1 MKIIFKYSWIYDDQF
16 RQGYKSVKSKPGF
29 KYPSKDTIIKFK
41 NELEALWKKDGA
53 KILEELSNVTGL
65 KWKEDKIT
73 CYIVGFAMPF
83 SDPLTIPVYKDFED
97 AFDTLTHELVHQL
110 FIQNEERGNDYWKY
124 INENYK
130 KLPFNTRIHIP
141 VHAIHEAI
149 FMTFFGKERLGKE
162 IQLMSAYEEYK
173 KSWETVKTEGYKNII
188 KELRV
193 RFKVY

>member
-16 RQGYKSVKSKPGF
+16 RQGHKSVKSKPGY
-29 KYPSKDTIIKFK
+29 KYPSQQKIIKFK
-41 NELEALWKKDGA
+41 KELEGLWQKDGT
-53 KILEELSNVTGL
+53 KILDELPDITGL

-73 CYIVGFAMPF
+73 CYIVGWAMPF
-83 SDPLTIPVYKDFED
+83 SDPLTIPVYKDLKN

-130 KLPFNTRIHIP
+130 ELAFNTRIHIP

-149 FMTFFGKERLGKE
+149 FMKFFGKERLDKE
-162 IQLMSAYEEYK
+162 IRIMSAYEEYK
-173 KSWETVKTEGYKNII
+173 KSWDTVKKEGYKTII
-188 KELRV
+188 KKFREE
-193 RFKVY
+193 FKNL